1 MNIHKLHIFAKNR
14 DAIAAQKG
22 YTFQQLKTL
31 EDWIENRIA
40 GEQQNIY
47 CDYEDDILSRD
58 IYKNKTKF
66 TQIKLY
72 NTDFSFSSEAVKKA
86 ISHFF
91 SMYVKG
97 EYSFDEVEF
106 VFETNAS
113 IVARTVR
120 GNEASLLK
128 EWSEQQD
135 NLPVELLERIRVR
148 IKAILKEYIDERN
161 GELTGNLELKND
173 LQIANI
179 VFNNLSDDDYDTF
192 IRCMKWQFDGLDT
205 NAAVQ
210 QTLSKIRELIPKIQL
225 PLDQNKTSTYSAIL
239 VNEVFHR
246 SSMDDPE
253 DRKLTSGLL
262 DEVLL
267 GEGKRE
273 DKLYIETLSQ
283 YRQVTDIERFFPGE
297 FQSVINGVRY
307 CRWSQL
313 DEEHQHIWLRL
324 LRQYIKLEETPI
336 PQKRKA
342 IFEYLF
348 LKIGHNPE
356 RQRSQSP
363 LVDDQELIECYFDNW
378 EQRNRIQEIEMDITL
393 LQLVKAQ
400 VKFFS
405 LPVSQEDINKWED
418 AIREYLETKTTTE
431 TNADRLCEFF
441 ELQGHLIYQMGQPN
455 KLEACRNAFAFYRKI
470 PPLLDK
476 AHYYSLVNLYE
487 QLKELIKTLTK
498 YGNDDELIE
507 MIDDFTVEI
516 REYAEKTGLAHK
528 SAQDLIERAK
538 LHLEKQDLQN
548 YLKALELFHRA
559 KAFWRLDYTMGPYI
573 ICLLGISEVYKNLGM
588 TYAAKYYALIGFWS
602 TWQSADPRLYKHLQQ
617 AFTLIQQI
625 DFKHGAWINAIHD
638 FTFYLLSKREF
649 DEKGFETENDKDF
662 QMSIL
667 EMALIMHSASFLL
680 QDKDPFIENFKAKLK
695 PMWEDAIQPIVEKF
709 EEEIPDAE
717 KLTQVLTGKLVD
729 QPFNDIGPTRN
740 IKFSA
745 LGNDWNILFKNS
757 GEMTFIA
764 ESFASF
770 LQITLCEIARKNS
783 ALFESGKTITIEIQE
798 GHFQKEQ
805 LDEQSWVITIP
816 KFDSKEQTDVQKH
829 YAYIGSLV
837 RVILQN
843 VSNLSKH
850 DFNEFYIQQLLD
862 GGLLGQKVLEASAY
876 QRIIRHTIGD
886 ESDEFSVNSICV
898 DEKKGDFNVNY
909 VQWLK

>member
-40 GEQQNIY
+40 GEQQDIY

-58 IYKNKTKF
+58 IDKNKTKF

-135 NLPVELLERIRVR
+135 NLPVELLERIRVK
-148 IKAILKEYIDERN
+148 IKAILKEYIDARN
-161 GELTGNLELKND
+161 GELAGNVELKND
-173 LQIANI
+173 LQIANN
-179 VFNNLSDDDYDTF
+179 VFNNLSDDDYDAF
-192 IRCMKWQFDGLDT
+192 IRCIKWQFDGLDT

-225 PLDQNKTSTYSAIL
+225 PLDHSKTSTYSAIL
-239 VNEVFHR
+239 VNEVFQR

-283 YRQVTDIERFFPGE
+283 YRQVTDIEHFFPGE

-405 LPVSQEDINKWED
+405 LPVSQEDINKSNTSSS
-418 AIREYLETKTTTE
+418 I
-431 TNADRLCEFF
+431 
-441 ELQGHLIYQMGQPN
+441 HMI
-455 KLEACRNAFAFYRKI
+455 
-470 PPLLDK
+470 K
-476 AHYYSLVNLYE
+476 A
-487 QLKELIKTLTK
+487 
-498 YGNDDELIE
+498 
-507 MIDDFTVEI
+507 
-516 REYAEKTGLAHK
+516 
-528 SAQDLIERAK
+528 
-538 LHLEKQDLQN
+538 
-548 YLKALELFHRA
+548 
-559 KAFWRLDYTMGPYI
+559 
-573 ICLLGISEVYKNLGM
+573 ICLN
-588 TYAAKYYALIGFWS
+588 
-602 TWQSADPRLYKHLQQ
+602 RHL
-617 AFTLIQQI
+617 
-625 DFKHGAWINAIHD
+625 
-638 FTFYLLSKREF
+638 S
-649 DEKGFETENDKDF
+649 
-662 QMSIL
+662 
-667 EMALIMHSASFLL
+667 
-680 QDKDPFIENFKAKLK
+680 
-695 PMWEDAIQPIVEKF
+695 
-709 EEEIPDAE
+709 
-717 KLTQVLTGKLVD
+717 
-729 QPFNDIGPTRN
+729 
-740 IKFSA
+740 
-745 LGNDWNILFKNS
+745 
-757 GEMTFIA
+757 
-764 ESFASF
+764 
-770 LQITLCEIARKNS
+770 
-783 ALFESGKTITIEIQE
+783 
-798 GHFQKEQ
+798 HFRQ
-805 LDEQSWVITIP
+805 
-816 KFDSKEQTDVQKH
+816 
-829 YAYIGSLV
+829 
-837 RVILQN
+837 
-843 VSNLSKH
+843 
-850 DFNEFYIQQLLD
+850 
-862 GGLLGQKVLEASAY
+862 
-876 QRIIRHTIGD
+876 
-886 ESDEFSVNSICV
+886 
-898 DEKKGDFNVNY
+898 
-909 VQWLK
+909 